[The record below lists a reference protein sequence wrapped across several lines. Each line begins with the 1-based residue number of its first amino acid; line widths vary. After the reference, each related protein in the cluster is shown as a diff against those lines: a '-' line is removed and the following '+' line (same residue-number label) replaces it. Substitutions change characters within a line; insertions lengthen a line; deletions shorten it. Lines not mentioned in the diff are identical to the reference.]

1 MLLQCSVLE
10 GEVQPALDQGSH
22 VLTLEVSTFTRDIL
36 RFANTFLK
44 KKKKIGFIP
53 CHPFYHANCTFSTP
67 KYVFL
72 SR

>member
-22 VLTLEVSTFTRDIL
+22 VLTLEVSKFTRDIL

-44 KKKKIGFIP
+44 KKKKNRVHSMSP
-53 CHPFYHANCTFSTP
+53 L
-67 KYVFL
+67 L
-72 SR
+72 SC